1 MSSDPDTPAMIDGG
15 RLVLSAG
22 ANGTS
27 TIDFDTG
34 VITVE
39 CMAPTEEDR
48 AAHRSL
54 RERRVASLRKDYTRH
69 AANFRKLSE
78 LALIAAEAA
87 DALAGEL
94 SLDTLD
100 YLGFDFARSPDGRHD
115 PFQHY
120 EWDRGWDYGWHAS
133 GDLAAALVEIL
144 RDQTLAGLARHLT
157 EEAGPLAT
165 VAAKARA
172 ESGVAPQA
180 GEDDE

>member
-1 MSSDPDTPAMIDGG
+1 MSSDPDTPATIDGG

-22 ANGTS
+22 ARGTS

-39 CMAPTEEDR
+39 CMEPTEEELE
-48 AAHRSL
+48 AL
-54 RERRVASLRKDYTRH
+54 RERRVGSLRKDYTRQ

-100 YLGFDFARSPDGRHD
+100 HLSFGFARSPDGRHN
-115 PFQHY
+115 PFRHY
-120 EWDRGWDYGWHAS
+120 EWDDSGWGYGWEQD

-144 RDQTLAGLARHLT
+144 RDQTLAGLARHL
-157 EEAGPLAT
+157 APDA
-165 VAAKARA
+165 
-172 ESGVAPQA
+172 SGVIVDLIARIDAGILSTTPEQA
-180 GEDDE
+180 DDE